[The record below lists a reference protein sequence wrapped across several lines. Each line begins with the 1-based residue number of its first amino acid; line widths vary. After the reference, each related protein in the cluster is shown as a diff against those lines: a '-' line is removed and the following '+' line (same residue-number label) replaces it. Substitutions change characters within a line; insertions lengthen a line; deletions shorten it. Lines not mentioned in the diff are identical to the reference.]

1 MNKINYGLKTANLNS
16 ILNKQK
22 NIKKYYQNHLC
33 LAFVRN
39 DDSDTCINRVFCS
52 QA

>member
-1 MNKINYGLKTANLNS
+1 MNRINYGLKIANLNS

-39 DDSDTCINRVFCS
+39 DIAYIMILINV
-52 QA
+52 

>member
-33 LAFVRN
+33 LALVRN
-39 DDSDTCINRVFCS
+39 DVASIMILIHV
-52 QA
+52 